1 MKYFI
6 NIKYNDSKMTMV
18 IEMIIL
24 RLLQQQ

>member
-24 RLLQQQ
+24 RLLQEQ

>member
-6 NIKYNDSKMTMV
+6 NIKYNDNKMTMV